1 MSKDPAFLFYSND
14 FLTGT
19 YLMSDEQVGKY
30 IRLLCLQHQKLT
42 LSEKD
47 MMHICK
53 TYDEDIFS
61 KFAKD
66 DSGYYNERLRE
77 ESKKRKSYTESRKNN
92 RKKKDMKNICST
104 YEEHMIPHMENENEN
119 EDIVNN
125 TININ
130 YPKFSDF
137 NGLPELKVNSAIE
150 LISLTKKKKV
160 TFEQVSKLWEVF
172 KVQNL
177 DGKTYYPS
185 TEKVYSHFINWIK
198 NQNFQDAKPTTS
210 ESRYQARVD
219 YANRHS
225 NKSEENNIDFPML

>member
-61 KFAKD
+61 KFSKD
-66 DSGYYNERLRE
+66 ESGYFNERLRE

-104 YEEHMIPHMENENEN
+104 YEEHMMPHMENENEN
-119 EDIVNN
+119 EDINSN

-160 TFEQVSKLWEVF
+160 TFRQKLLIIWRKFSNRLAHCRHWVWAL
-172 KVQNL
+172 V
-177 DGKTYYPS
+177 
-185 TEKVYSHFINWIK
+185 
-198 NQNFQDAKPTTS
+198 KP
-210 ESRYQARVD
+210 A
-219 YANRHS
+219 
-225 NKSEENNIDFPML
+225 